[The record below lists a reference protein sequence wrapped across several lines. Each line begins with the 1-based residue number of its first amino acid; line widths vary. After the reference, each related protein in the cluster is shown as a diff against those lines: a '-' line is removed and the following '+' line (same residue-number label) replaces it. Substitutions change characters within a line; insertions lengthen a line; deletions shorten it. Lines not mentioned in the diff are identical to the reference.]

1 MWFDGKSISS
11 IPSSAAH
18 ALSCC
23 STCVFLL
30 FQSSFGACRSKIIFK
45 KILTKVWL
53 DFFGESKTSMK
64 SQPWVSI
71 TSENLKFTE
80 INQSKVWNIL
90 VFKKYN
96 ITKMFFF
103 SWNHAVRVYWIAFK
117 SKQRQLVGETSY
129 LKKILLSQSV
139 SRQRLLWI
147 EISIQKLANY
157 LCETIL
163 F

>member
-1 MWFDGKSISS
+1 
-11 IPSSAAH
+11 
-18 ALSCC
+18 
-23 STCVFLL
+23 
-30 FQSSFGACRSKIIFK
+30 
-45 KILTKVWL
+45 
-53 DFFGESKTSMK
+53 MK

-71 TSENLKFTE
+71 TSEICIWNSSERE
-80 INQSKVWNIL
+80 INQSKVWKIL
-90 VFKKYN
+90 AFLFLKSILLLKW
-96 ITKMFFF
+96 FF

-163 F
+163 FLMTFFHVLNKLQNHFWIMHPTGTYLGVLSKRENERMFILCSMDV